1 MKLIK
6 ILFNTRLYIY
16 FFFYVFSTFF
26 STLCHSL
33 FCQGYNY
40 EFVGFVNFT
49 FFLPYVFLPF
59 VCLHFVF
66 LRYFYVMSLRQNL
79 NLNMRGLRL
88 QLIRNAVYFIHCIQ
102 NQEKKYTRFCRYVP
116 LIKLNMI
123 TQPSSMSSII
133 SLNKIKI

>member
-66 LRYFYVMSLRQNL
+66 LRYFFLCYVSPPKFKPEYERAKVTINSKCCIFHTLYTKSRKKIYQI
-79 NLNMRGLRL
+79 L
-88 QLIRNAVYFIHCIQ
+88 QVC
-102 NQEKKYTRFCRYVP
+102 
-116 LIKLNMI
+116 
-123 TQPSSMSSII
+123 
-133 SLNKIKI
+133 SLNKIKYDYSTIFHVFHNFP